1 MISQQNAG
9 GVQGMDKGT
18 QAVITS
24 LIHMMWADGVIE
36 DYEREFMGAFLK
48 EIQATPE
55 EVAEIGKLMLVA
67 PTEELNIREMLPE
80 MSAREDAFQTMVAMA
95 VVDGVLA
102 KPERTLLDKIADHL
116 EIPPERRLQLL
127 QEVRQEVPDLKE
139 E

>member
-1 MISQQNAG
+1 
-9 GVQGMDKGT
+9 MDKGT

-116 EIPPERRLQLL
+116 EIPPERRRQLL
-127 QEVRQEVPDLKE
+127 QEVPDLKE

>member
-1 MISQQNAG
+1 
-9 GVQGMDKGT
+9 MDKGT

-116 EIPPERRLQLL
+116 EIPPERRRQLL